1 MVRPQVI
8 YYGFGTIIPDVPQF
22 SGGWQFL
29 KEALT
34 LPGGA
39 VLYMHGFLS
48 QGFASSWLGALVA
61 VLLALGLAELAKQHF
76 VYAGHPNPSVLH
88 CLPAIMILL
97 IYIRYEHPMAA
108 CLSSCAGLL
117 FSYVWARLPLRRRPT
132 RVAGGC
138 LMAVLCF
145 WLAGAGGFFVFS
157 FVCTAY
163 LLFLRGD
170 GVSAV
175 LTLCATAATIWGL
188 AEYVFH
194 MSPKQAFLILTPLS
208 RDLTTSMNALSRI
221 LLLML
226 YAFVPVTTA
235 LMCLWRKC
243 FDRDRALRARP
254 RQKRR
259 RKTDAVPRRGRAW
272 LGLFKRIAMPLA
284 PIALLAMG
292 LYFGHDK
299 IHRQIFVVNALARQ
313 QRWPEVLEAAK
324 HLPKQIHSIYC
335 NHDINRA
342 LYHTDRMGDDLLC
355 FAQDPH
361 ALLLTHEAEESS
373 MTQLRLCDTFI
384 EMGNVD
390 LAEKLASEFMV
401 DKGCVGVVLE
411 KLAWISIIKEQEQT
425 SQVYLNALKKDL
437 IYRHRADAMLNG
449 LKHGFKGAE
458 AATIRRIRSCRRRT
472 RDGRLYIESIEEML
486 TGLLERNPHNKMAFE
501 YLMSCY
507 LLAGQLERIVANMG
521 QLNELGYEDVPILYE
536 EAMLLYHALRSQRL
550 NLSELNI
557 KRQTFERYTRFVTLC
572 NAMQGPKRK
581 VVLQQLFQEFGS
593 SYFFYYRFTLPS
605 LAQSPQG

>member
-1 MVRPQVI
+1 M
-8 YYGFGTIIPDVPQF
+8 
-22 SGGWQFL
+22 
-29 KEALT
+29 
-34 LPGGA
+34 
-39 VLYMHGFLS
+39 
-48 QGFASSWLGALVA
+48 
-61 VLLALGLAELAKQHF
+61 
-76 VYAGHPNPSVLH
+76 
-88 CLPAIMILL
+88 
-97 IYIRYEHPMAA
+97 
-108 CLSSCAGLL
+108 
-117 FSYVWARLPLRRRPT
+117 
-132 RVAGGC
+132 
-138 LMAVLCF
+138 
-145 WLAGAGGFFVFS
+145 
-157 FVCTAY
+157 
-163 LLFLRGD
+163 
-170 GVSAV
+170 
-175 LTLCATAATIWGL
+175 
-188 AEYVFH
+188 
-194 MSPKQAFLILTPLS
+194 
-208 RDLTTSMNALSRI
+208 
-221 LLLML
+221 
-226 YAFVPVTTA
+226 PV
-235 LMCLWRKC
+235 
-243 FDRDRALRARP
+243 
-254 RQKRR
+254 
-259 RKTDAVPRRGRAW
+259 V
-272 LGLFKRIAMPLA
+272 
-284 PIALLAMG
+284 PIALLGAG
-292 LYFGHDK
+292 LYASFDN
-299 IHRQIFVVNALARQ
+299 IHRQIVLMNYLARQ
-313 QRWPEVLEAAK
+313 KQWSDVLEVGK
-324 HLPKQIHSIYC
+324 RLPKRIHSIYC

-342 LYHTDRMGDDLLC
+342 LYHSGRLGYDMFC
-355 FAQDPH
+355 FPQDHH

-373 MTQLRLCDTFI
+373 MTQLKLCDTFI

-390 LAEKLASEFMV
+390 YAEKLASEFLV
-401 DKGCVGVVLE
+401 DRGAAGIVLE